1 MHNAAHRVAL
11 VLASAA
17 TLATTACTRET
28 EPRRATYTVEEYL
41 AKPDVMATKLR
52 ECSNNPG
59 ELRNDPDC
67 INVKDA
73 VKQQGIGSYSK
84 LPPLKFSKPGEGTVA
99 ADKSSTA
106 SR

>member
-1 MHNAAHRVAL
+1 MHNAAHHVVL
-11 VLASAA
+11 VLASVA

-67 INVKDA
+67 INVKEA

-84 LPPLKFSKPGEGTVA
+84 LSPLNFPKPGAGTA
-99 ADKSSTA
+99 ESDKSSTA

>member
-1 MHNAAHRVAL
+1 MRNAAHRVVL

-17 TLATTACTRET
+17 TLATAACTREA

-59 ELRNDPDC
+59 ESRNDPDC
-67 INVKDA
+67 VNVKEA

-84 LPPLKFSKPGEGTVA
+84 LPPLNFSKPGEGTA
-99 ADKSSTA
+99 KAEESSTA